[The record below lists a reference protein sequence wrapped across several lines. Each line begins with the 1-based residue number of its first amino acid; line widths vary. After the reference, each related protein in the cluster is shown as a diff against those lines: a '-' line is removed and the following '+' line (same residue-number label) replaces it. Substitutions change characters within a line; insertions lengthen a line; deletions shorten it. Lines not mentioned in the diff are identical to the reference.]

1 MTKILTLRSSL
12 LGAASASNRLIDA
25 CLAEVQ
31 AEVTERDL
39 AADALPHF
47 DAVAATALR
56 GEPVTDV
63 EQARRA
69 LSDVLIAEVQAA
81 DVLLI
86 GAPMYN
92 FGIASTL
99 KSWFDHVIRA
109 GVTFRYSEAGPEG
122 LIKGKRAIVVM
133 SRGGQYE
140 GLMRAMDSQEP
151 HLRTLL
157 SFIGIT
163 EIDFILADKLAFGPE
178 AHGDSMATAQVKIT
192 ESLLRHVRLAA

>member
-1 MTKILTLRSSL
+1 MTKLLILRSSA
-12 LGAASASNRLIDA
+12 LGIGSASNRLIDA
-25 CLAEVQ
+25 ALAGLRAQDPGVQ
-31 AEVTERDL
+31 VTERDL
-39 AADALPHF
+39 STQPLPHF
-47 DAVAATALR
+47 DSVTAIALR
-56 GEPVTDV
+56 GEPSTPA
-63 EQARRA
+63 ELAARA
-69 LSDVLIAEVQAA
+69 LSDALIAEVQAA

-99 KSWFDHVIRA
+99 KAWFDHVIRA

-122 LIKGKRAIVVM
+122 LIKDKRAIVVM

-140 GLMRAMDSQEP
+140 GPMRAMDSQEP

-163 EIDFILADKLAFGPE
+163 EIDFVLADRLAFGPE
-178 AHGDSMATAQVKIT
+178 VNASSMGDAGAQIT
-192 ESLLRHVRLAA
+192 NALRAA

>member
-12 LGAASASNRLIDA
+12 SGADSVSNQLIDA
-25 CLAEVQ
+25 GLALLPAEVI
-31 AEVTERDL
+31 TRDL
-39 AADALPHF
+39 AADPLPHF
-47 DAVAATALR
+47 DALSSEALR
-56 GEPVTDV
+56 GG
-63 EQARRA
+63 
-69 LSDVLIAEVQAA
+69 AETPEIQAA
-81 DVLLI
+81 DILLI

-122 LIKGKRAIVVM
+122 LIKGKRTILVL
-133 SRGGQYE
+133 SRGGHYTGAQQ
-140 GLMRAMDSQEP
+140 AMDSQEP

-163 EIDFILADKLAFGPE
+163 EIEVILADKLAFGPE
-178 AHGDSMATAQVKIT
+178 A
-192 ESLLRHVRLAA
+192 LAASLASARTRIDAALRRDLGLAA